1 MECSVDY
8 YCDKMWIYIL
18 QLESKKRVRTLFL
31 LQPFRGNPGYD
42 EVTDLPFSTSCLS
55 NLTSN
60 DSKINIKSIT
70 KCRMETMYN
79 STCINERYGKHI
91 LHYYIH
97 ATLYCPMSGKYI
109 LNIYLGIYLGY
120 QPDTFHTIMYS
131 ISISSRLFQDQQR
144 ADPRPQS
151 GVQGRHVQLYPHQEG
166 RGRHHPLRRGPHVDL
181 LPVHDQRGPP
191 EDPHC
196 DAHHHLQEDI
206 RQHGHP
212 VEVSLV
218 TLTV

>member
-1 MECSVDY
+1 
-8 YCDKMWIYIL
+8 
-18 QLESKKRVRTLFL
+18 
-31 LQPFRGNPGYD
+31 
-42 EVTDLPFSTSCLS
+42 
-55 NLTSN
+55 
-60 DSKINIKSIT
+60 
-70 KCRMETMYN
+70 
-79 STCINERYGKHI
+79 
-91 LHYYIH
+91 
-97 ATLYCPMSGKYI
+97 MSGKYI

-144 ADPRPQS
+144 ADTRPQP

-191 EDPHC
+191 QDPHC